1 MEHDRKIKKEINFSI
16 GDKVLYFKAAQDQTH
31 SGKLNPKWKG
41 PYYIYNILPNGA
53 YKLRN
58 LEGGILAVPVNGNL
72 LKQYFE

>member
-1 MEHDRKIKKEINFSI
+1 MTKRLKKEINFTI

-41 PYYIYNILPNGA
+41 PYYIHDILLNGA